1 MALRDQ
7 PYFPLYVNDF
17 LSDEKLGECSAESTG
32 VYIRLL
38 CIMHKSEEYGTIKL
52 KEKDKIKSKSLA
64 NFSCKL
70 SKLMP
75 YDVETVER
83 SLEEL
88 LLENVI
94 KMEGDIIWQPRMVKD
109 GHISEVRA
117 KAGSAGG
124 KSVRDIATKRK
135 YNKPG
140 YLYIVEDCDDELCH
154 KVGISKDPKTRLQQ
168 LCSKSKRSL
177 KIVQLYEVD
186 DMGMAEDNVLCK
198 LQSIRDGEW
207 IYNVPLSVVQKTVES
222 SISTSKSQANSENEY
237 EYENE
242 NEIDSK
248 TDIVQSTDKRE
259 KLKEHTHTRV
269 DDDDEEDDLFD
280 DFWNAYPKKTG
291 DIKSAYF
298 EYLGVIKTTAPE
310 ILIGAVKQQSKD
322 MTREDC
328 RYFPSAE
335 KWLRNKGW
343 MAKSD
348 FREPEKKK
356 PQQEDGYIAPFTPKE
371 KRHEPYDL
379 SDMVEWPPGS
389 NHYIPSREVPKD
401 GG

>member
-94 KMEGDIIWQPRMVKD
+94 KMEGDKIWQPRMVKD

-207 IYNVPLSVVQKTVES
+207 IYNVPLSIVQKTVES
-222 SISTSKSQANSENEY
+222 SISTSKSQANSENEIVIVN

-242 NEIDSK
+242 IDN
-248 TDIVQSTDKRE
+248 D
-259 KLKEHTHTRV
+259 LKGNDRGNDLARV
-269 DDDDEEDDLFD
+269 MNFYFDRVNPTPSPMSIDELKHYTASLGADVVLHALGIALDER
-280 DFWNAYPKKTG
+280 KTG
-291 DIKSAYF
+291 WSYIR
-298 EYLGVIKTTAPE
+298 G
-310 ILIGAVKQQSKD
+310 ILSRYERDGLKNMNAVLD
-322 MTREDC
+322 
-328 RYFPSAE
+328 AE
-335 KWLRNKGW
+335 QRHR
-343 MAKSD
+343 D
-348 FREPEKKK
+348 KKEQK
-356 PQQEDGYIAPFTPKE
+356 PKQEDGYIAPFTPKE
-371 KRHEPYDL
+371 LKHDPYDL

-389 NHYIPSREVPKD
+389 NQYRPSREVPKD
-401 GG
+401 DSGY

>member
-52 KEKDKIKSKSLA
+52 KEKDKITSKSIA
-64 NFSCKL
+64 NFSNKL

-94 KMEGDIIWQPRMVKD
+94 KMEGDKIWQPRMVKD

-168 LCSKSKRSL
+168 IRSKSKRDM
-177 KIVQLYEVD
+177 KIVRLYEVD
-186 DMGMAEDNVLCK
+186 DMGATEDNVLTK

-207 IYNVPLSVVQKTVES
+207 IYGVQLSTIVKIVES
-222 SISTSKSQANSENEY
+222 AIDKITSKSQANSENEY

-242 NEIDSK
+242 NENDSK

-259 KLKEHTHTRV
+259 KLKGRKHAR
-269 DDDDEEDDLFD
+269 EEEENDRFD
-280 DFWNAYPKKTG
+280 DFWKAYPKKTG
-291 DIKSAYF
+291 DIREAYLEYRRAVDTVSPETLISAINQQ
-298 EYLGVIKTTAPE
+298 IK
-310 ILIGAVKQQSKD
+310 G
-322 MTREDC
+322 MNREDFH
-328 RYFPSAE
+328 YLPSAE

-343 MAKSD
+343 LAKSD
-348 FREPEKKK
+348 FPEQEKKQNEPQIQAFTPPEKRMQ
-356 PQQEDGYIAPFTPKE
+356 PINWDDI
-371 KRHEPYDL
+371 
-379 SDMVEWPPGS
+379 VEWPPRSGNYMERS
-389 NHYIPSREVPKD
+389 KVPKN
-401 GG
+401 GAN

>member
-52 KEKDKIKSKSLA
+52 KEKDKITSKSIA
-64 NFSCKL
+64 NFSNKL

-94 KMEGDIIWQPRMVKD
+94 KMEGGKIWQPRMVKD

-168 LCSKSKRSL
+168 IRSKSKRDM
-177 KIVQLYEVD
+177 KIVRLYEVD
-186 DMGMAEDNVLCK
+186 DMGATEDNVLTK

-207 IYNVPLSVVQKTVES
+207 IYGVQLSTIVKIVES
-222 SISTSKSQANSENEY
+222 AIDKITSKSQATTENEIVVVN

-242 NEIDSK
+242 DIDGEDVPK
-248 TDIVQSTDKRE
+248 REDSTD
-259 KLKEHTHTRV
+259 LARV
-269 DDDDEEDDLFD
+269 MNFFLDRINPMPSRICIDELTQFTKSLGADVVLHALNIAIDER
-280 DFWNAYPKKTG
+280 KTAFSFIRG
-291 DIKSAYF
+291 I
-298 EYLGVIKTTAPE
+298 
-310 ILIGAVKQQSKD
+310 
-322 MTREDC
+322 
-328 RYFPSAE
+328 
-335 KWLRNKGW
+335 LRNYERDGLKT
-343 MAKSD
+343 MDDVLRAEQEHDAKKENGS
-348 FREPEKKK
+348 K
-356 PQQEDGYIAPFTPKE
+356 PQQDEHIPAFTPPE
-371 KRHEPYDL
+371 KRHKPVNFSTDL
-379 SDMVEWPPGS
+379 VEWPPGS
-389 NHYIPSREVPKD
+389 GNYFLKGEEPKD
-401 GG
+401 AHG

>member
-52 KEKDKIKSKSLA
+52 KEKDKITSKSIA
-64 NFSCKL
+64 NFSNKL

-75 YDVETVER
+75 YTVETVER

-94 KMEGDIIWQPRMVKD
+94 KMEGDKIWQPRMVKD

-168 LCSKSKRSL
+168 IRCKSKRDM
-177 KIVQLYEVD
+177 KIVRLYEVD
-186 DMGMAEDNVLCK
+186 DMGATEDNVLTK

-207 IYNVPLSVVQKTVES
+207 IYGVQLSTIVKIVDSAINKS
-222 SISTSKSQANSENEY
+222 ASKLQANPENEIVIVN

-242 NEIDSK
+242 IDN
-248 TDIVQSTDKRE
+248 DKKGNGKGNDLSRVMNFYFDRVNPTPSPMSIDE
-259 KLKEHTHTRV
+259 LKHYTASLGADVVLHALSIAL
-269 DDDDEEDDLFD
+269 DER
-280 DFWNAYPKKTG
+280 KTG
-291 DIKSAYF
+291 WSYIR
-298 EYLGVIKTTAPE
+298 G
-310 ILIGAVKQQSKD
+310 ILSRYERDGLKNMNAVLDAEQRH
-322 MTREDC
+322 RE
-328 RYFPSAE
+328 E
-335 KWLRNKGW
+335 
-343 MAKSD
+343 
-348 FREPEKKK
+348 
-356 PQQEDGYIAPFTPKE
+356 
-371 KRHEPYDL
+371 
-379 SDMVEWPPGS
+379 
-389 NHYIPSREVPKD
+389 KD
-401 GG
+401 GQNKRATGNKDNGEEKHYNIHYDVSG

>member
-7 PYFPLYVNDF
+7 PYFPFYVQDF
-17 LSDEKLGECSAESTG
+17 ITDEKLTNCSAESTG
-32 VYIRLL
+32 VYIRLM
-38 CIMHKSEEYGTIKL
+38 CAMHKSEEYGKIL
-52 KEKDKIKSKSLA
+52 LRQKDRQTDRQTYNFAVMLA
-64 NFSCKL
+64 RQ
-70 SKLMP
+70 MP
-75 YDVETVER
+75 YNVDVIER
-83 SLEEL
+83 ALNELLEER
-88 LLENVI
+88 VI
-94 KMEGDIIWQPRMVKD
+94 YMDGDVIYQKRMVKD
-109 GHISEVRA
+109 AELSEKRA
-117 KAGSAGG
+117 KSG
-124 KSVRDIATKRK
+124 KKGAERTNKRF
-135 YNKPG
+135 NKNKKFA
-140 YLYIVEDCDDELCH
+140 VDFDAA
-154 KVGISKDPKTRLQQ
+154 KT
-168 LCSKSKRSL
+168 
-177 KIVQLYEVD
+177 
-186 DMGMAEDNVLCK
+186 A
-198 LQSIRDGEW
+198 
-207 IYNVPLSVVQKTVES
+207 
-222 SISTSKSQANSENEY
+222 ANSENEY

>member
-52 KEKDKIKSKSLA
+52 KNKDKITSKSIA
-64 NFSCKL
+64 NFSNKL

-94 KMEGDIIWQPRMVKD
+94 KIEGDKIWQPRMVKD

-168 LCSKSKRSL
+168 IRSKSKRDM
-177 KIVQLYEVD
+177 KIVRLYEVD
-186 DMGMAEDNVLCK
+186 DMGATEDNVLTM

-207 IYNVPLSVVQKTVES
+207 IYGVQLSAILKIIDS
-222 SISTSKSQANSENEY
+222 AISNTTSKSKANPEY
-237 EYENE
+237 EYEYEIEYE
-242 NEIDSK
+242 NETGNDKTKGNGEGNDLSRVMSFYFDRLNPTPSPMCID
-248 TDIVQSTDKRE
+248 E
-259 KLKEHTHTRV
+259 LKQYTATLGADVVLHALGIAL
-269 DDDDEEDDLFD
+269 DER
-280 DFWNAYPKKTG
+280 KTG
-291 DIKSAYF
+291 WSYIR
-298 EYLGVIKTTAPE
+298 G
-310 ILIGAVKQQSKD
+310 ILSRYERDGLKNMEAVLQAEQQFKAKKETKKQD
-322 MTREDC
+322 TVR
-328 RYFPSAE
+328 P
-335 KWLRNKGW
+335 L
-343 MAKSD
+343 
-348 FREPEKKK
+348 PT
-356 PQQEDGYIAPFTPKE
+356 DGPF
-371 KRHEPYDL
+371 DL
-379 SDMVEWPPGS
+379 INDVVEWPPGS
-389 NHYIPSREVPKD
+389 GNFKLKKEIPGYGTDK
-401 GG
+401 

>member
-1 MALRDQ
+1 MAGGDTYTIIYLKMQ
-7 PYFPLYVNDF
+7 L
-17 LSDEKLGECSAESTG
+17 LSLKTDGVLTWTGLEENFADELALDLDEKPE
-32 VYIRLL
+32 
-38 CIMHKSEEYGTIKL
+38 
-52 KEKDKIKSKSLA
+52 
-64 NFSCKL
+64 
-70 SKLMP
+70 
-75 YDVETVER
+75 DVEVT
-83 SLEEL
+83 LMYL
-88 LLENVI
+88 LKTGLAE
-94 KMEGDIIWQPRMVKD
+94 
-109 GHISEVRA
+109 
-117 KAGSAGG
+117 
-124 KSVRDIATKRK
+124 TK
-135 YNKPG
+135 
-140 YLYIVEDCDDELCH
+140 
-154 KVGISKDPKTRLQQ
+154 
-168 LCSKSKRSL
+168 
-177 KIVQLYEVD
+177 
-186 DMGMAEDNVLCK
+186 DNVSFFFPFVIENTGSEDASAQRVREFRK
-198 LQSIRDGEW
+198 RQALQCNAEVTQVKREC
-207 IYNVPLSVVQKTVES
+207 NVEKEIETDIE
-222 SISTSKSQANSENEY
+222 IERREREENNSTSTRA
-237 EYENE
+237 
-242 NEIDSK
+242 
-248 TDIVQSTDKRE
+248 RE
-259 KLKEHTHTRV
+259 DE
-269 DDDDEEDDLFD
+269 DEEDDLFD

-298 EYLGVIKTTAPE
+298 EYLGAIKTTAPE

>member
-52 KEKDKIKSKSLA
+52 KNKDKITSKSIA
-64 NFSCKL
+64 NFSNKL

-94 KMEGDIIWQPRMVKD
+94 KIEGDKIWQPRMVKD
-109 GHISEVRA
+109 GHISEARA

-168 LCSKSKRSL
+168 IRSKSKRDM
-177 KIVQLYEVD
+177 KIVRLYEVD
-186 DMGMAEDNVLCK
+186 DMGATEDNVLTM

-207 IYNVPLSVVQKTVES
+207 IYGVQLSAILKIVDS
-222 SISTSKSQANSENEY
+222 AISNTTSKLQANPEIEY
-237 EYENE
+237 EDEYENDNDKSKGNGE
-242 NEIDSK
+242 GNDLSRVMNFYLDRVNATPSPMCID
-248 TDIVQSTDKRE
+248 E
-259 KLKEHTHTRV
+259 LKQYTATLGADVVLHALGIAL
-269 DDDDEEDDLFD
+269 DER
-280 DFWNAYPKKTG
+280 KTG
-291 DIKSAYF
+291 WSYIRGILSRYERDGLKNMEAVLQAEQQF
-298 EYLGVIKTTAPE
+298 KAKKETQKQKQGEPE
-310 ILIGAVKQQSKD
+310 IQA
-322 MTREDC
+322 
-328 RYFPSAE
+328 
-335 KWLRNKGW
+335 
-343 MAKSD
+343 
-348 FREPEKKK
+348 
-356 PQQEDGYIAPFTPKE
+356 FTPRE
-371 KRHEPYDL
+371 RRQEPYNL
-379 SDMVEWPPGS
+379 ADMVEWPPGS
-389 NHYIPSREVPKD
+389 NQYRPSREVPGYGTD
-401 GG
+401 T